1 MKNFPHDIME
11 LKTRHKRI
19 LNFPFVSIGLLC
31 KKKSIVVDK
40 LNNQLEILL
49 FYLAYFVKNHIG

>member
-1 MKNFPHDIME
+1 MKNFPYDIME
-11 LKTRHKRI
+11 LKTRH
-19 LNFPFVSIGLLC
+19 GLLC

-40 LNNQLEILL
+40 VNNQLKILL

>member
-1 MKNFPHDIME
+1 ME
-11 LKTRHKRI
+11 LKTRHQRI

-40 LNNQLEILL
+40 VNNQLEILL